1 MERFTKPSQFNKTPE
16 SKMRSLIKEKAEQKP
31 FENPAVQSFF
41 NKWFEINS
49 SIKPEIIDRHNWQ
62 QRERDKKGILE
73 KTPDGKQTLFIPKD
87 LRLWEMIGLMEV
99 VDRNIF
105 VSKHERQDE
114 EKNQLLALAKT
125 FRNTGIY
132 ISQRLDSIDQGK
144 EVARALA
151 EGFYEYG
158 SSLLKKKK
166 PKEKIIVDKIA
177 DNRLSPEEI
186 EQVDRFFA
194 EDHLYVSRRARAE
207 KASQAEPDKKV
218 DQFYEQERRKTLAQ
232 FFRAW
237 EEVFLRQQETKGRKL
252 SYISENLKDW
262 QFGTSVYSAF
272 LDKVEKA
279 IARQIEKPKTEFVSA
294 IFQRGLQKL
303 VSEMIEKRHKHN
315 LILPLEKLRVD
326 LSAKEKKL
334 ADVLNISGLK
344 TELET
349 IRQTGDSIAI
359 GKKEQ
364 EITDKI
370 QLAVSSFPYKLEAS
384 NPSEIV
390 VNQYINCLGAS
401 MLGGGFLSE
410 IGIKYLV
417 GTIPG
422 HSILVAITSDG
433 KIERRDMLTRDYNK
447 EITNEMIDSKT
458 KDGKPLTVVDIINY
472 AKNPESKSLMFKIK
486 HGGPLTISPPEI
498 GHQAQLLCN
507 TGLALFE
514 LKDYKAA
521 IEAYQQIIAI
531 DPKYVYSYNKLG
543 DALHAL
549 GYYEKAIESYQQV
562 IAIDPDC
569 FFSWHEMGEALHAL
583 GRYEKAIGAYQQAIA
598 DDPDCAYAVNGLG
611 NAFYALGRHKKAI
624 ESYRQFIALADKQGK
639 ERDDYLIKKAEK
651 RILKLLKLS

>member
-132 ISQRLDSIDQGK
+132 ISQRLDSVDQGK

-158 SSLLKKKK
+158 ESLLKEKK
-166 PKEKIIVDKIA
+166 PKEKIIADKIA

-232 FFRAW
+232 FFRIW
-237 EEVFLRQQETKGRKL
+237 EQELLRQQETKDRKS
-252 SYISENLKDW
+252 SYISQNLKDW
-262 QFGTSVYSAF
+262 QFGISVYSAF
-272 LDKVEKA
+272 LRKIEEATTKKTGQ
-279 IARQIEKPKTEFVSA
+279 IGQTEEQIEKPKRDFQGA
-294 IFQRGLQKL
+294 IFHKEGLQKL
-303 VSEMIEKRHKHN
+303 VSEMRERMKKQGYGGGPIS
-315 LILPLEKLRVD
+315 LLEKLRID
-326 LSAKEKKL
+326 LPAKEKKL

-344 TELET
+344 TELEI

-359 GKKEQ
+359 GEKER
-364 EITDKI
+364 EIIDKI
-370 QLAVSSFPYKLEAS
+370 QLAVSSFPYKLEAR
-384 NPSEIV
+384 NPSEIAA
-390 VNQYINCLGAS
+390 NQYINCQGVS

-410 IGIKYLV
+410 VGIKYLV
-417 GTIPG
+417 SSEPQ
-422 HSILVAITSDG
+422 HSFLVVITSDG
-433 KIERRDMLTRDYNK
+433 KIEYRDMIRRDFNK
-447 EITNEMIDSKT
+447 KITDKMINSKT

-472 AKNPESKSLMFKIK
+472 AKNPESKSLIFKIK
-486 HGGPLTISPPEI
+486 NKKETEPLTVFPPEI
-498 GHQAQLLCN
+498 GHQIQLLHN
-507 TGLALFE
+507 TGFALHK
-514 LKDYKAA
+514 LGHYKEA
-521 IEAYQQIIAI
+521 IETFQQIIAI
-531 DPKYVYSYNKLG
+531 DQGFVFSY
-543 DALHAL
+543 
-549 GYYEKAIESYQQV
+549 Y
-562 IAIDPDC
+562 
-569 FFSWHEMGEALHAL
+569 
-583 GRYEKAIGAYQQAIA
+583 
-598 DDPDCAYAVNGLG
+598 GLG

-624 ESYRQFIALADKQGK
+624 ESYRQFITLADKQGK
-639 ERDDYLIKKAEK
+639 ERDDYWIKKAEK
-651 RILKLLKLS
+651 TILKLLKLS